1 MGSVIVMDDAV
12 GDALARSL
20 KDGHSTANQGSE
32 HGKLLS
38 GQASAGGVRVLQY
51 VVAAMRFVQ
60 GL

>member
-1 MGSVIVMDDAV
+1 MVLADAI

-38 GQASAGGVRVLQY
+38 GQASAGSVRVLQY
-51 VVAAMRFVQ
+51 VVAAMRLVQ